1 MKTIA
6 IYLFFALLAL
16 APTCS
21 RETSQGSTENKNTKD
36 TERVVPKEYNVILP
50 HKSAKATTPSKGE
63 SCCRENVSYQPDPE
77 NLDYFGTRH
86 IRVNVHFMYDS
97 NGKNNVPKEIAVKR
111 AQQILR
117 SANHKFRDNCRMSLP
132 QNNTTPRLPI
142 QIQLALTPRPGVP
155 DDIGIYF
162 HDDDD
167 MYYYVKRGKN
177 ENRGRQD
184 VIKKYGV
191 QLDTVMNIF
200 IMPHHPDSVKS
211 KKYKADIT
219 GLAMRSLGAI
229 KIAGWH
235 INPNAASSEVAKN
248 LNHEVGHMLGLNHSW
263 TRSDGCDDTP
273 PHPNCWHYT
282 KNGSVCDS
290 LISNNLMDY
299 NAGKCALTPCQI
311 GKMHMN
317 LSTEGRKVRNYLEP
331 RFCSFD
337 ARNSVIITDSLHWA
351 GAKDMRGDVTIADG
365 GILKISCR
373 VSMPELGQITVMPGA
388 KLILNNNKIHNACG
402 YEWKGIKVYKQKK
415 KTGEVVINGEPIF
428 ENTPQIN
435 LEAVTLLQED

>member
-6 IYLFFALLAL
+6 IYLFLSLLAF

-21 RETSQGSTENKNTKD
+21 REANQRSTKDDTSQNN
-36 TERVVPKEYNVILP
+36 ERAVPQEYNVILP
-50 HKSAKATTPSKGE
+50 HKSLNSAQAGKGE
-63 SCCRENVSYQPDPE
+63 ACCHENESYQPDPD

-86 IRVNVHFMYDS
+86 IRVNFHFMYDG

-111 AQQILR
+111 ATQILN
-117 SANHKFRDNCRMSLP
+117 SANHKFRDNCKMSLP
-132 QNNTTPRLPI
+132 QNNTTPDLPI
-142 QIQLALTPRPGVP
+142 QIQLVLTPKAGDP
-155 DDIGIYF
+155 DDTGIYF
-162 HDDDD
+162 HDDED
-167 MYYYVKRGKN
+167 MYYFVKRGKN

-211 KKYKADIT
+211 KYYKADVT
-219 GLAMRSLGAI
+219 GIAMRSLGAI

-235 INPNAASSEVAKN
+235 INPNAASSEIAKN

-263 TRSDGCDDTP
+263 TRNDGCDDTP

-311 GKMHMN
+311 GKMHLR

-331 RFCSFD
+331 RFCKFD
-337 ARNSVIITDSLHWA
+337 GRNSVIITDSLHWA
-351 GAKDMRGDVTIADG
+351 GAKDMRGDVTIANG
-365 GILKISCR
+365 GVLKVSCR
-373 VSMPELGQITVMPGA
+373 VSMPELGQITVMPGG
-388 KLILNNNKIHNACG
+388 KLILNNNKFHNACG

-415 KTGEVVINGEPIF
+415 KMGEVILNGDPIF
-428 ENTPQIN
+428 ENTADFD
-435 LEAVTLLQED
+435 LEPITFYPKE